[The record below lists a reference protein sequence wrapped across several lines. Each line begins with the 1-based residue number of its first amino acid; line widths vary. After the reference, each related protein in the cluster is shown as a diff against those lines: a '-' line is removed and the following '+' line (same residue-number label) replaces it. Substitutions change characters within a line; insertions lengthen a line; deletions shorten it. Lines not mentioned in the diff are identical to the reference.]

1 AGMRGGHMPGARNIP
16 ASSLARDGS
25 LLPPEDL
32 RKAFEQAGVDLSKP
46 VVTSCGSGVT
56 AAVLTLALETL
67 GHRDNKLYDG
77 SWTEWGG
84 RADTPV
90 ETGPAKP

>member
-1 AGMRGGHMPGARNIP
+1 MRGGHMPGARNIP

-25 LLPPEDL
+25 LLPPEEL
-32 RKAFEQAGVDLSKP
+32 RKAFEAAGVDLSKP